1 MFITKRTIPII
12 IKVMV
17 FIFILLPNCYS
28 AVAIEAPTGKIAPDF
43 TLTSVDGNVIS
54 LSDYKG
60 SITVILYLRAE
71 QTRSLMNMD
80 EAQDIY
86 TRYKDKGIQIIGM
99 IAKTENREAILKVM
113 AERKIDFPVL
123 IDSQRNVYG
132 DYGIRVYPSTVIID
146 RDGRFAYGIPGHAL
160 SYKSRVEGDLRL
172 MLGEI
177 TEKELAEILSPRTTI
192 KDKATLSAERRY
204 NLALRFVEARLI
216 EQAIDTAIL
225 SIEANSN
232 NAISHILLGFL
243 FLDTQEAEK
252 AFEEFSTALQIAPDS
267 HDAMTGLGA
276 TLISR
281 GEIDSAIEILTEATL
296 SNPYPQMT
304 FYELGKAYELKGEKD
319 KSMEMFK
326 KVMEKMIKKNIIPS
340 STSKCE

>member
-1 MFITKRTIPII
+1 MFIDKRTIPII
-12 IKVMV
+12 IKAIV
-17 FIFILLPNCYS
+17 FICILLPNCYS
-28 AVAIEAPTGKIAPDF
+28 AVAIEAPTGKAAPDF

-86 TRYKDKGIQIIGM
+86 TRYKDKGIQVIGI
-99 IAKTENREAILKVM
+99 IAKTENRETILKVM

-146 RDGRFAYGIPGHAL
+146 SDGRFAYGIPGHAL
-160 SYKSRVEGDLRL
+160 SYKSRVEGDIRL

-177 TEKELAEILSPRTTI
+177 TEKELTEILSPRTAI
-192 KDKATLSAERRY
+192 KDKATLAAERRY

-243 FLDTQEAEK
+243 FLDTQEVEK
-252 AFEEFSTALQIAPDS
+252 AFEEFNTALQIAPDS

-276 TLISR
+276 TLILR

-296 SNPYPQMT
+296 SNPNPQMT

-319 KSMEMFK
+319 KSIKMFK
-326 KVMEKMIKKNIIPS
+326 KVMGKIVKKSIIPS
-340 STSKCE
+340 SISICE